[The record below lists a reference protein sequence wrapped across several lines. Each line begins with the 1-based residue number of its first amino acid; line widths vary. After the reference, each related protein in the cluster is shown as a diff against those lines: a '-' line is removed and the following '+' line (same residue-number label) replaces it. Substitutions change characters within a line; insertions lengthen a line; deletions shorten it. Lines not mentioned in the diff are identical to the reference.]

1 MERRETLV
9 AAILMAILVTAWCLA
24 IAWRLG
30 PPPEAV
36 PAGTEYVGH
45 VVGMGDTLWAIAQRY
60 RPDEDPR
67 KVIQEIQQDNDIGPI
82 IRPGDIIRVRKPF
95 EKQKRGSGKAL
106 ARQR

>member
-1 MERRETLV
+1 MRAMEHRGTLV

-36 PAGTEYVGH
+36 PVGTEYVGH
-45 VVGMGDTLWAIAQRY
+45 VVDMGDTLWSIAQRY

-67 KVIQEIQQDNDIGPI
+67 RVVAEIQQDNGVGAL
-82 IRPGDIIRVRKPF
+82 IRPGDVIRVR
-95 EKQKRGSGKAL
+95 QGR
-106 ARQR
+106 